1 MFLFAILFLILLFLV
16 VFVAFIVSI
25 GGAMFTIVFSDVIVC
40 IAIIALIIRFLWKRK
55 RRG

>member
-1 MFLFAILFLILLFLV
+1 MLLFAILFLILLFLV
-16 VFVAFIVSI
+16 VFVAFIVSV

>member
-16 VFVAFIVSI
+16 VFVAFIISV